1 MVIFHSYVNLPEGM
15 VGSGWVWLNW
25 LNWLNWLRVA
35 LMLDSVGFL
44 LSCY

>member
-15 VGSGWVWLNW
+15 VGYGWV
-25 LNWLNWLRVA
+25 WLNWLRVA

-44 LSCY
+44 LSC